1 MEHVGL
7 LTGEVPHCADGTKLW
22 ALGQTLLGNSLH
34 HFRAGSFAQM
44 TRRLRGLPLLLLITE
59 AKYQAGEER
68 VPVPVEQALPP
79 SCTAAS
85 PILTATLGHTPD
97 CSAQEPKHQM
107 PHRQDLNPR
116 SSDCKVQPSF
126 VPQSSPQKVISALRL
141 RQIAATSSDWHLP
154 GGSQLQPLSGR
165 GRGSVVLGRTHH
177 LNFPTCLQRAVWNY
191 PHLGGRRTERT
202 RELQERPSFS
212 CLLSHWPLPLT
223 FLPFS
228 FLIEP

>member
-34 HFRAGSFAQM
+34 HFRAGSFAQR

-68 VPVPVEQALPP
+68 VPVPVKQALPP

-154 GGSQLQPLSGR
+154 GGSQLQPLSQAGA
-165 GRGSVVLGRTHH
+165 GAVLCWDAHTTLIFPLACSGPCGTTLTLGDEGQKERGSCKKGPA
-177 LNFPTCLQRAVWNY
+177 FPASSLTGL
-191 PHLGGRRTERT
+191 
-202 RELQERPSFS
+202 S
-212 CLLSHWPLPLT
+212 LSHF
-223 FLPFS
+223 FL
-228 FLIEP
+228 FLF